1 MAKNKNSKSESLG
14 SSRAASIAKSA
25 IDKAYGKETR
35 IYQKP
40 TKPKKDVNS
49 EDYMGMTQKQ
59 KNTKYYSSTSDRI
72 TGERAKVLKNL
83 KRAKESGVS
92 NKEARAMTENENP
105 KAKGKDFSKVTY
117 SKVDRDAYDLVMKRA
132 ARSGL
137 SPKDAAKAIENAI
150 RVTSAEIKS
159 DRSRTASRAEGI
171 AKRELKKKQNKIVR
185 GY

>member
-1 MAKNKNSKSESLG
+1 MAKNKNGKSESLG
-14 SSRAASIAKSA
+14 SSRAASVAKSA
-25 IDKAYGKETR
+25 KDKAYGKETR
-35 IYQKP
+35 TYQKP

-49 EDYMGMTQKQ
+49 ADYMGLTKKQ
-59 KNTKYYSSTSDRI
+59 KNTKYYSSESDYI
-72 TGERAKVLKNL
+72 TGEKAKVLKNL

-92 NKEARAMTENENP
+92 DKEARAMTENP
-105 KAKGKDFSKVTY
+105 KAKGRDFSKVTY
-117 SKVDRDAYDLVMKRA
+117 SKADRDAYDLVMKRA
-132 ARSGL
+132 ERSGL
-137 SPKDAAKAIENAI
+137 SPKDAAKAIKNAI